1 MLPSSSHISLID
13 HVLELFEQQWAED
26 DHSLIARLLDD
37 QPREMRAEL
46 LLELLR
52 ADIGRRYAVGQEV
65 DLEDYF
71 RQFPGLKESADATA
85 AICFEDFRARRHRG
99 RSLVASR
106 WSCYPAVQNRSWLIE
121 LQSASIEV
129 ESSVVFQS
137 AAVSAASEAS
147 HTSESPSASQPPG
160 EISKGTSNDTEVL
173 GDFELVALLGQGAF
187 SKVYLARQTTLGG
200 RYVAV
205 KVVNQPLREAS
216 HLARLQHTESCRCI
230 RATERETSGS
240 CACRTADLRR
250 LRTG

>member
-1 MLPSSSHISLID
+1 MSDSKSSAVRMLPSSSHISLID

-106 WSCYPAVQNRSWLIE
+106 WSCYPL
-121 LQSASIEV
+121 
-129 ESSVVFQS
+129 
-137 AAVSAASEAS
+137 
-147 HTSESPSASQPPG
+147 
-160 EISKGTSNDTEVL
+160 
-173 GDFELVALLGQGAF
+173 
-187 SKVYLARQTTLGG
+187 
-200 RYVAV
+200 
-205 KVVNQPLREAS
+205 
-216 HLARLQHTESCRCI
+216 
-230 RATERETSGS
+230 
-240 CACRTADLRR
+240 CRTDR
-250 LRTG
+250 G